1 MWRQLRWS
9 LPLMLLL
16 AALGWWVAPRW
27 VPLPAALLTPRA
39 PSVTYLAR
47 DGHTLRTLL
56 TAAGDRVQPLVPLAE
71 IPKPLVFATLAA
83 EDKRFGQHH
92 GLDLLAIG
100 RAARDNLTSGR
111 VVSGASTLHQ
121 QLIKV
126 TANAGARTLKV
137 KFVEAVQARHLAMI
151 WPRETVM
158 TEYLNRIS
166 YGNLLT
172 GCASAASGYFN
183 KPLAD
188 LTLAECAF
196 LAAIPQAPTKFNPFR
211 DLAAIQP
218 RQQWILRKMR
228 ELTWITDEELRV
240 ALAEPIKLQR
250 YTGGFAAPH
259 AVEMLRAQAAALP
272 ADAVI
277 RTTLDWALQ
286 QQVESI
292 IGARLAALKERHVT
306 QGAAVVIENAT
317 GYVVAL
323 AGSRD
328 FFAADGGQING
339 AWAAHSPGSAI
350 KPFTYA
356 LAFERG
362 GTPSSIAADLPI
374 EFTTP
379 TGTYRPENYAHRL
392 YGPVTY
398 REALGNSL
406 NISAVKVLASI
417 GGAPALL
424 EKLRLLG
431 LSTLTEEADHYG
443 LGLTLGNAPVRLI
456 ELANAYACL
465 ARLGLDRPWTLRAG
479 VPPAEAARRL
489 GERECFLIADILS
502 DNQARL
508 LTFGAHSPLRLPFPV
523 AVKTGTSQSYRDNW
537 TFGYTPEYTVGVW
550 TGNFDNTP
558 MQEVSGVTGAAPI
571 WRDIFLHLHER
582 RPQTWY
588 APPAGVVRKRIDP
601 RTGKYLTPQTPPV
614 RLSRE
619 EWFLENRL
627 PPAAGPADYDD
638 RGRAILPPEYA
649 PWLRSGDNW
658 MGDLVA
664 IAPNSAT
671 QRWRITNPVP
681 GTVIRLDPD
690 IREGGRRLLLE
701 TSPQRLVEW
710 QCATLPVQREGEVN
724 YVLLSPGRH
733 DFTARDPKT
742 GEEQKSFVIVRPE

>member
-9 LPLMLLL
+9 APLVLLL
-16 AALGWWVAPRW
+16 AAVGWWIVPRW
-27 VPLPAALLTPRA
+27 APLPAALLTPRT
-39 PSVTYLAR
+39 PSISYVAR
-47 DGHTLRTLL
+47 DGRTLRTLL
-56 TAAGDRVQPLVPLAE
+56 TAAGDRVQPSVPLAE
-71 IPKPLVFATLAA
+71 IPKALVYATLAA

-111 VVSGASTLHQ
+111 IVSGASTIHQ

-126 TANAGARTLKV
+126 TAQAGRRTLKV
-137 KFVEAVQARHLAMI
+137 KFVEALQARHLAME
-151 WPRETVM
+151 WSREVVI
-158 TEYLNRIS
+158 TEYLHRIS

-183 KPLAD
+183 KPLDD
-188 LTLAECAF
+188 LTVAECAF
-196 LAAIPQAPTKFNPFR
+196 LAAIPQSPTKFNPFR
-211 DLAAIQP
+211 DVQAILP
-218 RQQWILRKMR
+218 RQQRILRKMK
-228 ELTWITDEELRV
+228 ELGWITDEELRV
-240 ALAEPIKLQR
+240 ALAEPISLQR

-259 AVEMLRAQAAALP
+259 AVEMLRGEGSPSSNAA
-272 ADAVI
+272 I
-277 RTTLDWALQ
+277 RTTLDWFLQ
-286 QQVESI
+286 RQVEAI
-292 IGARLAALKERHVT
+292 IGARLAALKGRHVT

-317 GYVVAL
+317 GYVLAL

-339 AWAAHSPGSAI
+339 AWTPHSPGSAI

-362 GTPSSIAADLPI
+362 ATPASIAADLPI

-398 REALGNSL
+398 RDALGNSL
-406 NISAVKVLASI
+406 NVSAVKVLASI
-417 GGAPALL
+417 GGAQTLL
-424 EKLRLLG
+424 DKLRLLG

-443 LGLTLGNAPVRLI
+443 LGLTIGNAPVRLI

-465 ARLGLDRPWTLRAG
+465 ARLGVDRPWTLKAG
-479 VPPAEAARRL
+479 VPPAEATRRL
-489 GERECFLIADILS
+489 GERECFLIADILN

-508 LTFGAHSPLRLPFPV
+508 LTFGANSPLRLPFSV

-537 TFGYTPEYTVGVW
+537 TFGYTPDYTVGVW

-558 MQEVSGVTGAAPI
+558 MQDVSGVTGAAPI

-582 RPQTWY
+582 KPQTWY
-588 APPAGVVRKRIDP
+588 SPPAGLVRKRIDP

-614 RLSRE
+614 RISRE

-627 PPAAGPADYDD
+627 PPAANAFDYDE
-638 RGRAILPPEYA
+638 RGRAVLAAEYVA
-649 PWLRSGDNW
+649 WIRSSDNW

-664 IAPNSAT
+664 TGPTTET
-671 QRWRITNPVP
+671 QRWRIANPIA

-690 IREGGRRLLLE
+690 IRENGRRLLLE
-701 TSPQRLVEW
+701 TTPEHPVEW
-710 QCATLPVQREGEVN
+710 RCTTLQVQHEGDVT